1 MYEFM
6 DHVEDFTSLG
16 GIVMVV
22 SLLFALTVVM
32 TLLFTV
38 IPDNASGQKC
48 RTVMMMPLQ
57 FAYKVVTNLFAL
69 TAVVITYM
77 FSISTA
83 RGCTSGND
91 FARMFVLVPPITI
104 GFSAC
109 ILGIVF
115 EDMVAGKDSGLLV
128 VMLLLFALTAVMLA
142 DVISSQK
149 CGIVLVV
156 PYLWMGRIS
165 CWYNLSKGP

>member
-1 MYEFM
+1 
-6 DHVEDFTSLG
+6 
-16 GIVMVV
+16 MVII
-22 SLLFALTVVM
+22 LLFALKVM
-32 TLLFTV
+32 LIDV
-38 IPDNASGQKC
+38 ASSQGC
-48 RTVMMMPLQ
+48 RTVMMMPLH
-57 FAYKVVTNLFAL
+57 